1 MASKSTKGLHRTLAL
16 VVDGVQQVGSFTK
29 VVNFTATPDA
39 EIKKSDHLGE
49 PESEVDMMH
58 HGWNFQFGIEEQD
71 SAAAKVYESIAN
83 AATDGRTLPRVDLI
97 EIRTYVDGSL
107 PVETFLYQEAVMKMD
122 SDESGGRKEYNKT
135 MFSGAC
141 KRRVRL

>member
-1 MASKSTKGLHRTLAL
+1 MASKSTKGLHRTLGL
-16 VVDGVQQVGSFTK
+16 VLDGVQQVGSFTK
-29 VVNFTATPDA
+29 VNSFTATPDA

-49 PESEVDMMH
+49 AESEVDMMH

-71 SAAAKVYESIAN
+71 SAAARAYERIV
-83 AATDGRTLPRVDLI
+83 AAASAGTALPRIDII
-97 EIRTYVDGSL
+97 EIRAYVDPSL
-107 PVETFLYQEAVMKMD
+107 QVETFIYQECVLKLD
-122 SDESGGRKEYNKT
+122 SDESSGRKEYNKS